1 MAILDSLLGGTGSDS
16 GSSETFV
23 GNTTD
28 IAANPALG
36 VAASD
41 IQLHNDGLLGS
52 TDLGVGAIGLGL
64 SAPAEVLAAT
74 QVTHDSDGG
83 LLSGLL

>member
-1 MAILDSLLGGTGSDS
+1 MAILDSLLGGATGG
-16 GSSETFV
+16 GSSGTFV
-23 GNTTD
+23 GNTTEV
-28 IAANPALG
+28 AANPALG

-41 IQLHNDGLLGS
+41 INLHNESVLGS
-52 TDLGVGAIGLGL
+52 TGLGIGQVGLGL
-64 SAPAEVLAAT
+64 AAPVHVQAAT